1 MRIPLDYYRI
11 LGLPIQAS
19 TEQLQQAYRD
29 RVQQLPRREYSE
41 IAILARKQL
50 LDEAYGVLSDPEQ
63 RSAYD
68 ASFFTKTYASDSPQ
82 RTESP
87 TTAAAASVEPNAY
100 PEPPSI
106 DISDEEFLGALL
118 ILQELGEYEL
128 VLHLGRSYLSSSSTE
143 IETGRFG
150 EPKIARADMVLTVA
164 LACLELGR
172 EQWQQRRYEDAAATL
187 DGGQELLLREGL
199 FAGVR
204 GEIQS
209 DLYKLRP
216 YRILELLAL
225 PLEETQ
231 ERRKGVLLLQEML
244 VERGGIDGAGNDQSG
259 LNKENFLRF
268 IQQLRVY
275 LTSAEQQ
282 ALFEEEARRPS
293 AVATYLAVYALLAR
307 GFTQRQPEL
316 IGRAKVLLM
325 RLGKRQDVYLEQS
338 ICALLLGQTDEAS
351 RALELSGEY
360 EALAFIREHSQGA
373 PDLLPG
379 LCLYS
384 ERWLQEEVFPHFRD
398 LAEQQVSLKDYFA
411 DDRVQTALESLPKDT
426 EATNQWEAIATDR
439 ISTPAASPSTTQ
451 AEREA
456 IERLKS
462 QMQRTQALIE
472 SRLSTQIGANIK
484 TDLPRTSS
492 TPLSGSGEATLS
504 ALLGKAGAS
513 MPPTPLPTA
522 ERVANGSIGAANQ
535 TETYPG
541 EGMPASSV
549 GAPIRESVTFAPGAS
564 LRQPTPPGGAT
575 TAALQHR
582 PGGSSTRRGRRGRT
596 NRWLK
601 QKLENLSRG
610 WRNLVSPAANSS
622 KAAKQKRL
630 ILLLGGVLGIGV
642 LLFLLIQAIGAL
654 NRNLQQARSPVKR
667 EQLEVSL
674 DKSLLEPSAI
684 ARDRLTA
691 PGPITE
697 EVAQQVIQTWLDRKK
712 EAFGSNHEIE
722 RLAQILVN
730 PALARWEAIAR
741 TARRNNWHRE
751 FEHTIENN
759 SIQIPQGDAN
769 QAKVEAQVREV
780 AKHYRGE
787 RLVQRESY
795 DSNLRV
801 QYDLVRQNGRW
812 FIRDMTVLK

>member
-41 IAILARKQL
+41 LAIEARRQL

-68 ASFFTKTYASDSPQ
+68 ANFFTKTYASDSPQ

-87 TTAAAASVEPNAY
+87 TAVTASVESSSY

-106 DISDEEFLGALL
+106 DITDEEFLGALL

-172 EQWQQRRYEDAAATL
+172 EQWQQRRYEEAAETL
-187 DGGQELLLREGL
+187 NGGQELLLREGL

-231 ERRKGVLLLQEML
+231 ERRKGILLLQEML

-275 LTSAEQQ
+275 LTSTEQQ

-316 IGRAKVLLM
+316 IQRAKVLLM

-338 ICALLLGQTDEAS
+338 ICALLLGQTEEAA

-360 EALAFIREHSQGA
+360 EALAFIRENSQGA

-398 LAEQQVSLKDYFA
+398 LLEQQVSLKDYFA
-411 DDRVQTALESLPKDT
+411 DDRVQTALESLPKDA
-426 EATNQWEAIATDR
+426 EATNEWEAIATER
-439 ISTPAASPSTTQ
+439 VSTPVSPSTTQ

-456 IERLKS
+456 ISRLKS

-472 SRLSTQIGANIK
+472 SRLSTQTGAEIK
-484 TDLPRTSS
+484 AELPRTSA
-492 TPLSGSGEATLS
+492 TPLSGTAEATAS
-504 ALLGKAGAS
+504 ALLGKAG
-513 MPPTPLPTA
+513 TPMPTA
-522 ERVANGSIGAANQ
+522 ERMANGSTNAYQ
-535 TETYPG
+535 TETYSG
-541 EGMPASSV
+541 EAMPASTV
-549 GAPIRESVTFAPGAS
+549 GAPIGESVGFDPGAS
-564 LRQPTPPGGAT
+564 LRQPVPPGSAATAVPRSPGA
-575 TAALQHR
+575 A
-582 PGGSSTRRGRRGRT
+582 GTRRGRRGGT
-596 NRWLK
+596 NRWLD

-610 WRNLVSPAANSS
+610 WRNLVSPDGASS
-622 KAAKQKRL
+622 REAKQKRL
-630 ILLLGGVLGIGV
+630 IWLLVAALGIGA
-642 LLFLLIQAIGAL
+642 LLFLLIQAIAAI
-654 NRNLQQARSPVKR
+654 NRNLQQARSPQAG
-667 EQLEVSL
+667 EPLEIAL
-674 DKSLLEPSAI
+674 DRSLLEPAVTVT
-684 ARDRLTA
+684 DPLTA
-691 PGPITE
+691 AGAPTE
-697 EVAQQVIQTWLDRKK
+697 AVAEQVIKTWLERKS
-712 EAFGSNHEIE
+712 EALGSNHEIE
-722 RLAQILVN
+722 RLSQILVN
-730 PALARWEAIAR
+730 PALSRWEAIAR
-741 TARRNNWHRE
+741 TARRSNWHRE
-751 FEHTIENN
+751 FEHTIENG
-759 SIQIPQGDAN
+759 SIQIPQADEN

-787 RLVQRESY
+787 RLVRRESY

-812 FIRDMTVLK
+812 FIRDMTVLR

>member
-41 IAILARKQL
+41 LAIEARRQL
-50 LDEAYGVLSDPEQ
+50 LDEAYAVLSDPEQ
-63 RSAYD
+63 RSVYD
-68 ASFFTKTYASDSPQ
+68 ANFFTKTYASDSPQ

-87 TTAAAASVEPNAY
+87 TAVTASVEPNVY

-244 VERGGIDGAGNDQSG
+244 VERGGIDGTGNDQSG

-316 IGRAKVLLM
+316 IQRAKVLLM

-338 ICALLLGQTDEAS
+338 ICALLLGQTEEAS

-398 LAEQQVSLKDYFA
+398 LVEQQVSLKDYFA
-411 DDRVQTALESLPKDT
+411 DDRVQTALESLPKET
-426 EATNQWEAIATDR
+426 EATNQWEAIATER
-439 ISTPAASPSTTQ
+439 ISTPAASSSTTQ

-456 IERLKS
+456 ISRLKS

-472 SRLSTQIGANIK
+472 TRLSTQTGADIK
-484 TDLPRTSS
+484 TDLPRSSS
-492 TPLSGSGEATLS
+492 TPLSGTAEATVS
-504 ALLGKAGAS
+504 TLLGKAGTPMS
-513 MPPTPLPTA
+513 QTPLPTA
-522 ERVANGSIGAANQ
+522 DRVANGSISAKQ
-535 TETYPG
+535 TETYGG
-541 EGMPASSV
+541 EGMPPSS
-549 GAPIRESVTFAPGAS
+549 GSAPISESVAFDPGAS
-564 LRQPTPPGGAT
+564 FPQPTSPGVAA

-582 PGGSSTRRGRRGRT
+582 PSGSSSRRSRRGGT
-596 NRWLK
+596 NRWLN
-601 QKLENLSRG
+601 QNLENLSSG
-610 WRNLVSPAANSS
+610 WRNLVSPPGTSS
-622 KAAKQKRL
+622 SAAKQKRL
-630 ILLLGGVLGIGV
+630 LLLLAGVLGIGV
-642 LLFLLIQAIGAL
+642 LLFLLIQAIAAI
-654 NRNLQQARSPVKR
+654 NRNLQQTRSPIQG
-667 EQLEVSL
+667 EQLEISL
-674 DKSLLEPSAI
+674 DKSLLEPSTTAS
-684 ARDRLTA
+684 DPLTA

-722 RLAQILVN
+722 QLAQILVN
-730 PALARWEAIAR
+730 PALSRWEAIAR

-751 FEHTIENN
+751 FEHTIEND
-759 SIQIPQGDAN
+759 SIQIPQSDEN

-787 RLVQRESY
+787 RLVRRESY

-801 QYDLVRQNGRW
+801 RYDLVRQNGQW
-812 FIRDMTVLK
+812 FIRDMTILR

>member
-1 MRIPLDYYRI
+1 VRIPLDYYRI

-41 IAILARKQL
+41 LAIEARRQL

-68 ASFFTKTYASDSPQ
+68 ANFFTKTYASDSSQ

-87 TTAAAASVEPNAY
+87 TAVAATVEPSAY

-172 EQWQQRRYEDAAATL
+172 EQWQQRRYEDAAETL
-187 DGGQELLLREGL
+187 NGGQELLLREGL

-316 IGRAKVLLM
+316 IQRAKVLLM

-338 ICALLLGQTDEAS
+338 ICAVLLGQTEEAS
-351 RALELSGEY
+351 RALDLSGEY

-398 LAEQQVSLKDYFA
+398 LVEEQVSLKDYFA
-411 DDRVQTALESLPKDT
+411 DDRVQTALESLPKEA
-426 EATNQWEAIATDR
+426 EATNQWEAIATER
-439 ISTPAASPSTTQ
+439 VSTPASPSTTQ

-456 IERLKS
+456 ISRLKS

-472 SRLSTQIGANIK
+472 SRLTNQTGAESK
-484 TDLPRTSS
+484 TELPRTSS
-492 TPLSGSGEATLS
+492 TPLSETAEATVS
-504 ALLGKAGAS
+504 AWLGKAGGGMS
-513 MPPTPLPTA
+513 QTPLPTA
-522 ERVANGSIGAANQ
+522 ERVANGSMSAANQ

-541 EGMPASSV
+541 EGSAFSS
-549 GAPIRESVTFAPGAS
+549 GAAIGESATFDSGAS
-564 LRQPTPPGGAT
+564 LRQPTPSGSAT

-582 PGGSSTRRGRRGRT
+582 SGGASSRRGRRGSN
-596 NRWLK
+596 NRWLN
-601 QKLENLSRG
+601 QNMENLSRG
-610 WRNLVSPAANSS
+610 WRNLVSPPGTSS
-622 KAAKQKRL
+622 SAAKQKRL
-630 ILLLGGVLGIGV
+630 LLLLVGVLGIGV
-642 LLFLLIQAIGAL
+642 VLFLLIQAIAAI
-654 NRNLQQARSPVKR
+654 NKNLQQARSPQAG
-667 EQLEVSL
+667 EQLEISL
-674 DKSLLEPSAI
+674 ERSLLESSVT
-684 ARDRLTA
+684 ARDPLTA
-691 PGPITE
+691 SGIPTE
-697 EVAQQVIQTWLDRKK
+697 AVAEQVIKTWFERKS
-712 EAFGSNHEIE
+712 EALGSRHEIE

-730 PALARWEAIAR
+730 PALGRWEAIAR

-751 FEHTIENN
+751 FDHSIENN
-759 SIQIPQGDAN
+759 SLQIRQADEN

-787 RLVQRESY
+787 RLLRRESY

-801 QYDLVRQNGRW
+801 QYDLVRQNGQW

>member
-11 LGLPIQAS
+11 LGLPIQAN

-41 IAILARKQL
+41 LAIEARRQL
-50 LDEAYGVLSDPEQ
+50 LDEAYAVLSDPEQ

-87 TTAAAASVEPNAY
+87 TASPTGAASVEQNAY

-150 EPKIARADMVLTVA
+150 EPKIARSDMVLTVA

-172 EQWQQRRYEDAAATL
+172 EQWQQRRYEDAAETL
-187 DGGQELLLREGL
+187 NGGQELLLREGL

-231 ERRKGVLLLQEML
+231 DRRTGIVLLQEML
-244 VERGGIDGAGNDQSG
+244 AERGGIDGAGNDQSG

-316 IGRAKVLLM
+316 IGRAKTMLM

-338 ICALLLGQTDEAS
+338 ICALLLGQTEEAS

-411 DDRVQTALESLPKDT
+411 DDRVQTALESLPKDS
-426 EATNQWEAIATDR
+426 EATNEWEAVDTER
-439 ISTPAASPSTTQ
+439 ISTPSSSPSSTQ

-456 IERLKS
+456 ISRLKS

-472 SRLSTQIGANIK
+472 SRLTTQTG
-484 TDLPRTSS
+484 
-492 TPLSGSGEATLS
+492 SGSGTNLSGISEATLS
-504 ALLGKAGAS
+504 ALLGKAGATTPQTS
-513 MPPTPLPTA
+513 PPTSDRMT
-522 ERVANGSIGAANQ
+522 NGSISSANQ
-535 TETYPG
+535 TEIYSG
-541 EGMPASSV
+541 EGMPASGGDVPINDTQSV
-549 GAPIRESVTFAPGAS
+549 SFDSGVS
-564 LRQPTPPGGAT
+564 LRQPIPQGTAT
-575 TAALQHR
+575 TAGLQHR
-582 PGGSSTRRGRRGRT
+582 PGASSSRRGRRGGG
-596 NRWLK
+596 NSWVK
-601 QKLENLSRG
+601 QNMENLSRG
-610 WRNLVSPAANSS
+610 WRNLVSPTGSS
-622 KAAKQKRL
+622 SSAAKQKRL
-630 ILLLGGVLGIGV
+630 ILLLAGVLGIGV
-642 LLFLLIQAIGAL
+642 VLFLLMQAIGAL
-654 NRNLQQARSPVKR
+654 NRNLQQAREPQEG

-674 DKSLLEPSAI
+674 NQSLLETSGTATDP
-684 ARDRLTA
+684 LTA
-691 PGPITE
+691 PGAPTE
-697 EVAQQVIQTWLDRKK
+697 AVAEQVIRSWFERKS
-712 EAFGSNHEIE
+712 EALGSNHEIE

-741 TARRNNWHRE
+741 SARRNNWHRK
-751 FEHTIENN
+751 FEHSIENN
-759 SIQIPQGDAN
+759 SIQIRSADPDR
-769 QAKVEAQVREV
+769 AKVEAQVREV
-780 AKHYRGE
+780 AEHYRGE
-787 RLVQRESY
+787 RLVRRESY
-795 DSNLRV
+795 NSNLRV
-801 QYDLVRQNGRW
+801 QYDLVRQNGQW
-812 FIRDMTVLK
+812 FIRDMTVLR